1 MKNVY
6 ISGPVSHFD
15 LEERRAAF
23 ATVEERIINLGHKC
37 TNPMKNGVPAD
48 AHWSQHMRVDIGLL
62 LSCDAIYMMKGWE
75 QSERCR
81 LELNVASS
89 IGLPV
94 FFENVIKRHHLKDA
108 IFDKD

>member
-15 LEERRAAF
+15 IEERRAAF
-23 ATVEERIINLGHKC
+23 ATVEERIISLGHKC

-48 AHWSQHMRVDIGLL
+48 AHWTQHMRVDIGLL
-62 LSCDAIYMMKGWE
+62 LSCDAIYMMNGWQ
-75 QSERCR
+75 QSKECK
-81 LELNVASS
+81 LELDIATT